1 MVTVRQLEK
10 NCRKKKFHYNSTK
23 LLLKCPQKKGVCMKV
38 RTMSPK
44 KPNSAVRKIVKLRLS
59 TDRKI
64 LAYIPGQGHNLHE
77 HSRVLVRGGKVP
89 DLPGIHYKL
98 IRGKYD
104 FSWQE
109 TFERRNRR
117 SKFGIPN
124 PDRSERV

>member
-1 MVTVRQLEK
+1 MK
-10 NCRKKKFHYNSTK
+10 GNPH
-23 LLLKCPQKKGVCMKV
+23 LKGICLKI

-44 KPNSAVRKIVKLRLS
+44 KPNSAVRKIAKIMLTTR
-59 TDRKI
+59 RII

-104 FSWQE
+104 FSWNE
-109 TFERRNRR
+109 LFLRRNRR
-117 SKFGIPN
+117 SKFSIPS
-124 PDRSERV
+124 PSKIS

>member
-1 MVTVRQLEK
+1 MVTLKQLDKGIRK
-10 NCRKKKFHYNSTK
+10 NKFHYHGTK
-23 LLLKCPQKKGVCMKV
+23 LLLGCPQKKAVCLKI

-44 KPNSAVRKIVKLRLS
+44 KPNSAVRKIVKVRLS
-59 TDRKI
+59 TMRQV

-89 DLPGIHYKL
+89 DLPGLHYKL

-104 FSWQE
+104 FTATE

-117 SKFGIPN
+117 SKFGIKLE
-124 PDRSERV
+124 DKKDS

>member
-1 MVTVRQLEK
+1 MINYKQLER
-10 NCRKKKFHYNSTK
+10 NCRKKKFHYNSSK
-23 LLLKCPQKKGVCMKV
+23 LLLKCPQRKGVCIKIRIMA
-38 RTMSPK
+38 PK
-44 KPNSAVRKIVKLRLS
+44 KPNSAQRKIVKLKLS
-59 TDRKI
+59 TGRKI

-104 FSWQE
+104 FSWNE

-117 SKFGIPN
+117 SKFGIPIS
-124 PDRSERV
+124 DK

>member
-1 MVTVRQLEK
+1 MVTRLQLERG
-10 NCRKKKFHYNSTK
+10 CRKKKFHYHGTK
-23 LLLKCPQKKGVCMKV
+23 LLRGCPQKKGVCIKL

-44 KPNSAVRKIVKLRLS
+44 KPNSAIRKIVKVRL
-59 TDRKI
+59 TTGRLI

-98 IRGKYD
+98 IRGQYD
-104 FSWQE
+104 FAWAE

-117 SKFGIPN
+117 SKFGIP
-124 PDRSERV
+124 DLSKRK

>member
-1 MVTVRQLEK
+1 VRQLERG
-10 NCRKKKFHYNSTK
+10 CRKKKYHYNSTK
-23 LLLKCPQKKGVCMKV
+23 LLDKCPQKKGVCIKI
-38 RTMSPK
+38 RTMAPK
-44 KPNSAVRKIVKLRLS
+44 KPNSAIRKIVKLKLS
-59 TDRKI
+59 TGRKI

-104 FSWQE
+104 FAWNE

-117 SKFGIPN
+117 SKFGIPG
-124 PDRSERV
+124 RAKLSR